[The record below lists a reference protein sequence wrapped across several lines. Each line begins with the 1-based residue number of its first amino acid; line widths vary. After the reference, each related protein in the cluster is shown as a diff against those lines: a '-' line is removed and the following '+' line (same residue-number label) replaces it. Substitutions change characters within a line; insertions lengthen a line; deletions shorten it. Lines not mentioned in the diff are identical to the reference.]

1 MATMILVEDE
11 SFERNSL
18 MNFIDWKLIGI
29 QIIGE
34 AANGAQGLS
43 MVLEQRPDIVLTDVK
58 MPVMDGLEM
67 SRKIRNV
74 APETKIIFLSS
85 YDDFEYA
92 KQAIDLSIQA
102 YLMKPVNEGELLR
115 VVKKASDEVAEK
127 MLNERLYNKMKNNYS
142 VSLGLARQALVNRM
156 LTGMQVN
163 EEDLHNLGL
172 EWLCSRKE
180 RLCLLLSIYNNERL
194 DLTDAAIE
202 ILNHNCSR
210 ICRKSI
216 NVCISAG
223 RLITLCAISEADGEQ
238 LAKELESLLQQFFH
252 KEGVDSLRTEKVY
265 DTTEPHSPDELYKA
279 ILKRNVT
286 GYMEPA
292 DLVSKMKNKQQI
304 VDEIEQIINAQ
315 YHAPLTLES
324 IAQMLHFTPNYIGNL
339 FKTIKKINVTRYL
352 MKVRMEKAEK
362 LLLDSSFSINDI
374 SEQCGFGSITYFH
387 TIFKKEKGI
396 TPSEFR
402 QRGGKIS

>member
-18 MNFIDWKLIGI
+18 MNFIDWNLIGI
-29 QIIGE
+29 QIVGE
-34 AANGAQGLS
+34 AANGVQGLS
-43 MVLEQRPDIVLTDVK
+43 LVLELRPDIVLTDVK

-74 APETKIIFLSS
+74 APETKILFLSS

-142 VSLGLARQALVNRM
+142 ISLGLARQALVNRM

-163 EEDLHNLGL
+163 EADLHNLGL
-172 EWLCSRKE
+172 EWLRSQEEK
-180 RLCLLLSIYNNERL
+180 LCLLLSIYNNGRS
-194 DLTDAAIE
+194 DLNDASIE
-202 ILNHNCSR
+202 LLNQSCAK

-223 RLITLCAISEADGEQ
+223 RLITLFVVSEADGEQ
-238 LAKELESLLQQFFH
+238 MAKKMEYLLQQFFRG
-252 KEGVDSLRTEKVY
+252 EQTDSLRIEKVY
-265 DTTEPHSPDELYKA
+265 DTTVAHSPDELYKA
-279 ILKRNVT
+279 ILKRNVI
-286 GYMEPA
+286 GYMEPT
-292 DLVSKMKNKQQI
+292 DIVSKMKNKQQI
-304 VDEIEQIINAQ
+304 VDEIEQIIHTQ
-315 YHAPLTLES
+315 YQTPLTLES

-339 FKTIKKINVTRYL
+339 FKSIKKISVNRYL
-352 MKVRMEKAEK
+352 MKIRMEKAEK
-362 LLLDSSFSINDI
+362 LLLDSTSSINDI

-387 TIFKKEKGI
+387 TTFKREKGI

-402 QRGGKIS
+402 QGGGKTS